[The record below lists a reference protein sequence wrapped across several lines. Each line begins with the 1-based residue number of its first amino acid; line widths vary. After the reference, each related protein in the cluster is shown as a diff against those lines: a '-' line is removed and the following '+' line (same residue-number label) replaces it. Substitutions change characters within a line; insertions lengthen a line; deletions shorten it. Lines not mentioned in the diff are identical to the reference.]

1 MASTYEFRVGGHL
14 DAHWT
19 GLLGGLAVEHLP
31 DGTSTL
37 TGPMA
42 DQAQLH
48 GVLVVLRDIGAPLV
62 SLRTLLPDGPD

>member
-1 MASTYEFRVGGHL
+1 
-14 DAHWT
+14 
-19 GLLGGLAVEHLP
+19 
-31 DGTSTL
+31 
-37 TGPMA
+37 MA